1 MRILD
6 WNNLDEPGR
15 REALARP
22 QFQVEQHLARH
33 ARDVIA
39 QVRRDGDAAL
49 RSLTERFDRVWL
61 ESNVVTPR
69 EFAEARDAL
78 TRDQIAALGRAIA
91 NVQRFHEAQI
101 PRPIVLETEP
111 GVRCEEI
118 IRPIAT
124 AGLYVPGGT
133 ASLPSSVIM
142 LGVPARLAGCPQR
155 ILCTPPQPGGTAH
168 PAVLAAAQLC
178 GIDAVFKVGGAQ
190 AVAALAYGTES
201 IPKVDKIFGPGNGWV
216 TAAKQLVA
224 HDPQGAACD
233 LPAGPSEVLVLA
245 DAEARADF
253 VAADLLAQAE
263 HDTLAQAMLVTDSRS
278 LAEGVSAWLHRQR
291 RELKRQGILAHSLG
305 ACRGILV
312 PDLDAGIEL
321 VNAYAPE
328 HLILQVRKPRRWL
341 GNIRSA
347 GSVFLGEWS
356 PETLGDYCSGTNHVL
371 PTYGH
376 ARAVSGLSVR
386 DFIKT
391 IVVQEV
397 SPVGLRALGP
407 TAIALA
413 ELEGLDGHANAVA
426 RRLAAVRASE
436 PRTLE
441 LPAGV

>member
-1 MRILD
+1 
-6 WNNLDEPGR
+6 
-15 REALARP
+15 
-22 QFQVEQHLARH
+22 
-33 ARDVIA
+33 
-39 QVRRDGDAAL
+39 
-49 RSLTERFDRVWL
+49 
-61 ESNVVTPR
+61 
-69 EFAEARDAL
+69 
-78 TRDQIAALGRAIA
+78 
-91 NVQRFHEAQI
+91 
-101 PRPIVLETEP
+101 
-111 GVRCEEI
+111 
-118 IRPIAT
+118 
-124 AGLYVPGGT
+124 VPGGT

-263 HDTLAQAMLVTDSRS
+263 HDALAQAMLVTDSGS